1 MTEEKRQLMRERVNL
16 RVFYLRLLKQLW
28 ILPVA
33 ALAGAVCGFLLYLGV
48 TKLTQ
53 PLLYE
58 AVAKIYVHYR
68 ENAQQELIYNNY
80 NSSTWRD
87 LLETEVV
94 QQHLT
99 EEDVIA
105 KAEEA
110 FRSNISSDADMQLLL
125 EQAPAPRLDL
135 RHEDEESVDVSVYS
149 DVRILHVTGVSRTAE
164 TAAYRAMLYAEAL
177 MRYAEEDEVI
187 RNTEVLGYTTP
198 VPRIYPERRLIAAI
212 TGAILGALIAFFILR
227 IRFILNNA
235 IYVPEDANRRYGIP
249 VLAVLPREGQ
259 GIESYPAQLKQELSL
274 HIKELQTIGKKW
286 LILRAQ
292 DTDVTN
298 SVPAVADVLRKYA
311 DDTIEDDVILSEKS
325 TAEVKTA
332 DVVLLEVRS
341 GARLGEMYEHLI
353 AEAAAGGN
361 PVKGIILTGAD
372 NSFLKQ
378 YYRM

>member
-48 TKLTQ
+48 TKLTR
-53 PLLYE
+53 PVLYE
-58 AVAKIYVHYR
+58 VTARLYVHYS
-68 ENAQQELIYNNY
+68 APTDAELVYDRY
-80 NSSTWRD
+80 NSFTWKD
-87 LLETEVV
+87 LMETEAV
-94 QQHLT
+94 QKHLS
-99 EEDVIA
+99 EEDVLLQA
-105 KAEEA
+105 DTA
-110 FRSNISSDADMQLLL
+110 FRTEISSDAEPAALR
-125 EQAPAPRLDL
+125 EQATAPLSDP
-135 RHEDEESVDVSVYS
+135 RHPEEETFDVEVYS
-149 DVRILHVTGVSRTAE
+149 DIRILHITA
-164 TAAYRAMLYAEAL
+164 TSASADVAAYRAMLYTAAL

-187 RNTEVLGYTTP
+187 RSTEVLGYTTP
-198 VPRIYPERRLIAAI
+198 VPRSYPERRMIAAI

-259 GIESYPAQLKQELSL
+259 SIESYPAQLKQELSL

-341 GARLGEMYEHLI
+341 GVRLGEMYEHLI

-372 NSFLKQ
+372 NGFLKQ